1 MPSRR
6 SGRAAARDASS
17 PESQD
22 IPTSRSRQAARSSRR
37 SGQSEAGENTRSQ
50 RSRGA
55 KKNYVIDS
63 SPDDDDEDIED
74 EVEVELDEDEAMDDG
89 DEDAEGEEEMDVDA
103 DGEEVDAE
111 GEDAEGDVDMDTTPR
126 KGGKQTIKVNSR
138 SARSRPAARAATSR
152 VVPDDDDDDD
162 DELSEPADSDLGDGT
177 GFGDETMAD
186 QDAEGE
192 EIEVA
197 GDGEDGEEDEEEE
210 EEEEEEEGE
219 EEEEE
224 EEEGDEGQEDGEG
237 GELDSDEDGSRAGT
251 PDLAKMTKRQRA
263 RFEEPQEYMKL
274 SDGESWTV
282 ALFFFLPRKSKVFT
296 DYVLQRSKPKRYLRQ
311 RSCRCDARKWPGGVE
326 TSARSAMKK
335 SR

>member
-152 VVPDDDDDDD
+152 VVPDDDDDD
-162 DELSEPADSDLGDGT
+162 ELSEPADSDLGDGT

-274 SDGESWTV
+274 SDGESWTF
-282 ALFFFLPRKSKVFT
+282 ALFFFFAPQVQSI
-296 DYVLQRSKPKRYLRQ
+296 Y
-311 RSCRCDARKWPGGVE
+311 
-326 TSARSAMKK
+326 
-335 SR
+335 